1 MTDDSAR
8 PEGATTT
15 PVTPPR
21 TDAGTMRVAGALL
34 FFCFSSLG
42 AIFVNK
48 MCLTHYRFSYPS
60 ALMLMQ
66 SIFTFCLIPIAQFI
80 KPSLV
85 RVTPLKRG
93 EWRRLVLPAAVFVAN
108 VTVGLN
114 ALRRV
119 NIPMFSAF
127 RRLTVLFVMAAEF
140 VMLRKTHSRRVVG
153 SVVVLTS
160 GAFVS
165 AVGDVTFS
173 ALGYALVF
181 INNALTACY
190 LASIKRAM
198 RDSALDPL
206 SLLFHVNRL
215 ALPAIFAIAVITGDL
230 QSAFFA
236 YRTRIELRS
245 SPFFLPILI
254 CVAMSAFLVN
264 LSTSVCTHVT
274 SPLSTA
280 VAGQV
285 SPALP
290 IPARIVSL
298 LN

>member
-1 MTDDSAR
+1 MPDDGTPAAASAS
-8 PEGATTT
+8 
-15 PVTPPR
+15 V
-21 TDAGTMRVAGALL
+21 DADTMHVAGALL
-34 FFCFSSLG
+34 FFCASSLG

-48 MCLTHYRFSYPS
+48 MCLTHYRFSYPC
-60 ALMLMQ
+60 AIMLLQ
-66 SIFTFCLIPIAQFI
+66 SLFTLTLVPAAQMLR
-80 KPSLV
+80 PDMV
-85 RVTPLKRG
+85 RVAALKRG
-93 EWRRLVLPAAVFVAN
+93 EWRRLVLPAAVFVMN

-127 RRLTVLFVMAAEF
+127 RRLTVLFVMGAEF
-140 VMLRKTHSRRVVG
+140 VMLRKTHSRRIIA
-153 SVVVLTS
+153 SIFVLTA

-165 AVGDVTFS
+165 ALGDVTFS

-190 LASIKRAM
+190 LASIKRVM
-198 RDSALDPL
+198 RDLTLDPL
-206 SLLFHVNRL
+206 SLIFHINRL
-215 ALPAIFAIAVITGDL
+215 AFPVIFALAVASRDL
-230 QSAFFA
+230 QGAVLA
-236 YRTRIELRS
+236 YHMRADLRD
-245 SPFFLPILI
+245 SPFFFPVLY

-285 SPALP
+285 
-290 IPARIVSL
+290 R
-298 LN
+298 